1 MNLQRVFEA
10 TRVHTNTQTREF
22 WIYLW
27 IYYWLLFLLKE
38 NKLIIFAAVSQMAE
52 PSLPRCQRLVS
63 ALKQAN
69 LYSSAGP
76 GPAGQTIYTAR
87 HKHLKLGL
95 NLIYCYSLPVVWHLM
110 SPKTLLV
117 IGLIHKYELLFLCCL
132 IIKRIKF
139 CLWPLFIISKGN
151 IIHRCLTLKTRHSL
165 KFSCNTNTQDGTN
178 TQLQTCIAHTHTLF
192 PPSPLLSFTHRQTH
206 ILVSHSLVSLLFG
219 LLGGLWPWLGWAG
232 WTLGPDAAP
241 TGSSPT

>member
-1 MNLQRVFEA
+1 
-10 TRVHTNTQTREF
+10 
-22 WIYLW
+22 
-27 IYYWLLFLLKE
+27 
-38 NKLIIFAAVSQMAE
+38 MAE
-52 PSLPRCQRLVS
+52 PSLPHCQRLVS

-76 GPAGQTIYTAR
+76 SPAGQTIYTAG

-139 CLWPLFIISKGN
+139 CLWLLFIISKGN

-178 TQLQTCIAHTHTLF
+178 TQLQTRIAHTHTLF
-192 PPSPLLSFTHRQTH
+192 FLLLLCSFSHTDRHTS
-206 ILVSHSLVSLLFG
+206 LFLTVSSRCCLIYSVASDPGWAELDG
-219 LLGGLWPWLGWAG
+219 LLALMLLQLVHLQHNSR
-232 WTLGPDAAP
+232 WT
-241 TGSSPT
+241 